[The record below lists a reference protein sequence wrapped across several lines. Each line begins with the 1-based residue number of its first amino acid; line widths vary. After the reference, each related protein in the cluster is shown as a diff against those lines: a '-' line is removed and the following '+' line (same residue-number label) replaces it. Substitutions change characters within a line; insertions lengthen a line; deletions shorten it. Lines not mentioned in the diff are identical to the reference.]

1 MWNKIRNTLENGI
14 RDLFP
19 SYFALVMATGI
30 VSIACHLLKMDFL
43 AFPLFYLNQ
52 FFYVVLWLLTL
63 ARIFRYPSRFLSDL
77 ANHRVGTGYLTL
89 VAGTNVLGSQFVTIA
104 SNQTV
109 AFFLWILG
117 LILWLFLI
125 YALFIIL
132 TIKEEKPT
140 IERGINGAWLMFVVS
155 TQSITVLGMLIASR
169 FTAWVDMFTF
179 AMLGFYLLGCMFY
192 ILIISLI
199 VYRFM
204 FFTIDPD
211 EMTPPYWIN
220 TGAVAI
226 TTLAGANILLKGN
239 AAFLSDLIPYI
250 KGFTIFFWAAGT
262 WWIPFLFIVGAW
274 RHFYKRYP
282 LTYHPAYWGL
292 VFPMGMYTVCTF
304 RLAQVMNLEFL
315 MFIPKYFIFVALIAW
330 FLTTFGLIYH
340 LLTSLINPP
349 TIDQPTIGSTA
360 LNQVSESK

>member
-1 MWNKIRNTLENGI
+1 MWNKITITLENGV

-19 SYFALVMATGI
+19 AYFALVMATGI
-30 VSIACHLLKMDFL
+30 ISIACHLLKMDVL
-43 AFPLFYLNQ
+43 AYPLFYANQ
-52 FFYVVLWLLTL
+52 LFYVVLWLMTL
-63 ARIFRYPSRFLSDL
+63 ARMFRYPSRVISDL
-77 ANHRVGTGYLTL
+77 SNHRLGTGYLTL
-89 VAGTNVLGSQFVTIA
+89 VAGTNVLGSQFVILA
-104 SNQTV
+104 SNQKI
-109 AFFLWILG
+109 AFWLWILG
-117 LILWLFLI
+117 LALWLFLI

-132 TIKEEKPT
+132 TVKGEKPT

-155 TQSITVLGMLIASR
+155 TQSITVLGMLITAR
-169 FTAWVDMFTF
+169 FAAWEEAFTF

-204 FFTIDPD
+204 FFSIDPE

-239 AAFLSDLIPYI
+239 AHFLSDLIPFI

-262 WWIPFLFIVGAW
+262 WWIPFLFLVGAW
-274 RHFYKRYP
+274 RHIYKRYP

-304 RLAQVMNLEFL
+304 RLAQALDLEFL
-315 MFIPKYFIFVALIAW
+315 MVIPKYFVFVALIAW
-330 FLTTFGLIYH
+330 FSSIFGWIYH
-340 LLTSLINPP
+340 LINTFLRTTTSSSKVLEQAP
-349 TIDQPTIGSTA
+349 
-360 LNQVSESK
+360 VSK